1 MTSNSKTSH
10 QFVLSRN
17 EQVYICEESLRAFLE
32 KKIILKS

>member
-10 QFVLSRN
+10 QFVLSCN